1 MWPCPA
7 LQEVAGDR
15 ELLQREAEESA
26 YAAAET
32 RWAREEACGTGAGKQ
47 GQGRKS
53 RAGDIGDWGLGG
65 TWAGKEGQC
74 RRAWAEDMGQW
85 GARAG
90 QEWEGRKSRAGGVGH
105 CGAPEGQGSKVRAEE
120 MGHWGARNG
129 RAG

>member
-1 MWPCPA
+1 
-7 LQEVAGDR
+7 
-15 ELLQREAEESA
+15 
-26 YAAAET
+26 
-32 RWAREEACGTGAGKQ
+32 
-47 GQGRKS
+47 
-53 RAGDIGDWGLGG
+53 LGG